1 MWLQWL
7 ITSFNLKLM
16 NFRRE
21 VKIYDPGWFKP
32 ILLAENF
39 FQMSK
44 HHHQVSWKQRSERS
58 IRKPSMTTTV
68 DNKWSPMWL
77 FFYVLTKKVTFDLYV
92 LYSVWHLPIPRLH
105 TKSVPS
111 IVTSCKL
118 VLLVKLYFYMPHLS
132 SSFIDG
138 WFLMTLKLKRP

>member
-21 VKIYDPGWFKP
+21 VKIYDPSRISSLSSCWKLFFSSKCLN
-32 ILLAENF
+32 IIIKFLENNDEIS
-39 FQMSK
+39 Q
-44 HHHQVSWKQRSERS
+44 RS
-58 IRKPSMTTTV
+58 IRKPSMTTV

-77 FFYVLTKKVTFDLYV
+77 FFLTLYVLTKKVTFDLHV

-111 IVTSCKL
+111 IVTLKI

-132 SSFIDG
+132 SSL
-138 WFLMTLKLKRP
+138 LMDDIL

>member
-21 VKIYDPGWFKP
+21 VKIYDPSRMIQAYP
-32 ILLAENF
+32 PVENF
-39 FQMSK
+39 FFFISLNIIIKFLENNDEISQ
-44 HHHQVSWKQRSERS
+44 RS
-58 IRKPSMTTTV
+58 IRKPSMTTV

-77 FFYVLTKKVTFDLYV
+77 FFLTLYVLTKKVTFDLHV

-111 IVTSCKL
+111 IVTLKI

-132 SSFIDG
+132 SSL
-138 WFLMTLKLKRP
+138 LMDDIL